1 MKLNKIIFFLFLIFL
16 GTINLNAKIIVD
28 KANKNNS
35 SSTETVE
42 FYLTKDKEYG
52 DMKHND
58 SLNNVLKDTNS
69 MTKEDMIRL
78 INEAYVK
85 GYKNGHKKA
94 IEKMRAKI
102 KKLEKHLDSLF
113 NFQTLYLEGKL
124 QPPKI
129 AIVKSDVEVT
139 RDGKVMILN
148 QEHLQIVEPA
158 RFVEKIDNWKNI
170 LW

>member
-1 MKLNKIIFFLFLIFL
+1 MNFKIKILFLFSLFI
-16 GTINLNAKIIVD
+16 TSLNAQIIVD
-28 KANKNNS
+28 KANKNEAS
-35 SSTETVE
+35 GTESVD
-42 FYLTKDKEYG
+42 FYLSQNKEYG
-52 DMKHND
+52 TMKHND
-58 SLNNVLKDTNS
+58 SLNNNSKDSTG
-69 MTKEDMIRL
+69 MTKDEMIKL
-78 INEAYVK
+78 INQAYVK
-85 GYKNGHKKA
+85 GYKKGHAEA
-94 IEKMRAKI
+94 ITKMRSKI
-102 KKLEKHLDSLF
+102 TKLEKNLDSLF

-139 RDGKVMILN
+139 RDGKIMVLN